1 MVFPRC
7 LGNRGFEVARDPQV
21 HLLPLNL
28 IHNTSLLV
36 SEAFSFNTN
45 VANRFIACNSKM
57 LHFRAMKSRDEVQA
71 NLRLPADL
79 RDKLKAA
86 AQQNHRSMTAEVVAR
101 LEDSFYRETMTP
113 EQAKQRIIAALDTLI
128 TEAEG
133 SKR

>member
-1 MVFPRC
+1 
-7 LGNRGFEVARDPQV
+7 
-21 HLLPLNL
+21 
-28 IHNTSLLV
+28 
-36 SEAFSFNTN
+36 
-45 VANRFIACNSKM
+45 
-57 LHFRAMKSRDEVQA
+57 MKSRDEVQA